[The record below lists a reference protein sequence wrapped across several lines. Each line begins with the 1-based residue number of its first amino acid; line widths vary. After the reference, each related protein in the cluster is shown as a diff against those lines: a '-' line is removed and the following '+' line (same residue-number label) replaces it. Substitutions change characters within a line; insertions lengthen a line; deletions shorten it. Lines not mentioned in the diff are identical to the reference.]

1 MGILGL
7 AQGGH
12 AEESTWER
20 LLQDAPSG
28 ISEDCDV
35 FIQNLLG
42 PSDTSVLMYEEQDIV
57 NTICNAVSRDAM
69 LEGFGHVKGD
79 GNPCIVELM
88 DGLKDL
94 DTIGSITDPEK
105 CADTIREGGDARRK
119 MSIMSGEDDA
129 VDRDLG
135 WWNRKMS
142 YMSGEGTVDRDLGWW
157 TRIKAAVL
165 PFLKKIAIKA
175 VNAAKNYLLGALE

>member
-1 MGILGL
+1 MKIKCIIISILGL

-12 AEESTWER
+12 AEESTNQR

-42 PSDTSVLMYEEQDIV
+42 PSDTSALMYEEQDIV
-57 NTICNAVSRDAM
+57 NTICNAISRDAM
-69 LEGFGHVKGD
+69 LEGFVRVKGS

-88 DGLKDL
+88 DGLTDL
-94 DTIGSITDPEK
+94 DLIGSITDPEK
-105 CADTIREGGDARRK
+105 CADTIREGSDARRK
-119 MSIMSGEDDA
+119 MSIMSGEDT

-135 WWNRKMS
+135 WWNRKMT
-142 YMSGEGTVDRDLGWW
+142 YMSGEGTVDRDLGW
-157 TRIKAAVL
+157 
-165 PFLKKIAIKA
+165 
-175 VNAAKNYLLGALE
+175 